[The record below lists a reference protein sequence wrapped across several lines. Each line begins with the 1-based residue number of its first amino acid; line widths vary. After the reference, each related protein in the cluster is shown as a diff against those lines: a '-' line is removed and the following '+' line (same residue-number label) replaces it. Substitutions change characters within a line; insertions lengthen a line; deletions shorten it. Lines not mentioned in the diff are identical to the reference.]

1 MESIF
6 PITTPISDLIFGIVV
21 LDKNFFWKAENKST
35 SSNFKVRQ
43 ALSSVYWFDT
53 KTDES
58 TKFLQA
64 WNNKP
69 EWVSSE
75 TEKLWDFMTLRLNWN
90 IDFFWKK

>member
-6 PITTPISDLIFGIVV
+6 PITTPISDFIFRIVV
-21 LDKNFFWKAENKST
+21 LDKNFFRKAETKSI

-58 TKFLQA
+58 TQFLQA
-64 WNNKP
+64 
-69 EWVSSE
+69 
-75 TEKLWDFMTLRLNWN
+75 
-90 IDFFWKK
+90 